1 MVKRPNQ
8 TDALAAKLA
17 ELIGK
22 DIKIFDEKEAK
33 ALAELAEM
41 QIRSPGAI
49 STWVKFFETAQSM
62 GKFGTSIQNIV
73 KWFIY
78 MATAW
83 IAFKAGVVGAILS
96 VVKGQAQ

>member
-1 MVKRPNQ
+1 MTKKPSD
-8 TDALAAKLA
+8 TDVLAAKLA

-22 DIKIFDEKEAK
+22 DIKIFDEREAK

-62 GKFGTSIQNIV
+62 GKFGASIQNIV

-96 VVKGQAQ
+96 VVKGQ